1 VTARARAHGVLF
13 LALAASAAHAAAP
26 AAQEW
31 ATIARLPDLSGVWLP
46 DVADQDRQITSNP
59 PPWNT
64 AAAAQAARLAAEEEA
79 GRPFGLFEDCLP
91 HGMPSWM
98 LENHNAMEVLVTP
111 GRVTLLGEG
120 DGNRLR
126 RVYTDGRAL
135 PADPDLSFHGYS
147 VGQWRGDALEI
158 DTVGVLP
165 QSYIAISE
173 AVGIPNNG
181 DMRIHERLHLVR
193 SDELHDDLE
202 ITAPHV
208 LTRPWK
214 TTRVFRRSR
223 DRRAEVLEGVC
234 LQGGM
239 LEDTDKNGN
248 SVFRPQPRT
257 TH

>member
-1 VTARARAHGVLF
+1 MWRAP
-13 LALAASAAHAAAP
+13 AAAVP
-26 AAQEW
+26 AAQNHLPTAQEW
-31 ATIARLPDLSGVWLP
+31 AAIARLPNLSGVWLP

-59 PPWNT
+59 PPWNVK
-64 AAAAQAARLAAEEEA
+64 AAAQIARLVAEENA
-79 GRPFGLFEDCLP
+79 GRPFGIFEDCLP

-98 LENHNAMEVLVTP
+98 LKNHNAMEVLVTP
-111 GRVTLLGEG
+111 GRVTMLGEG

-147 VGQWRGDALEI
+147 VGQWRGDVLEI

-165 QSYIAISE
+165 QSYIAVSE
-173 AVGIPNNG
+173 AVGLPNNG
-181 DMRIHERLHLVR
+181 DMRIHERLHLVTG
-193 SDELHDDLE
+193 DELHDDLE
-202 ITAPHV
+202 ISAPQV

-214 TTRVFRRSR
+214 TTRVFRRAHGR
-223 DRRAEVLEGVC
+223 QAEVLEGVC

-239 LEDTDKNGN
+239 LEGRDKNGN
-248 SVFRPQPRT
+248 AVFTPQPRT